1 MTTREQLEAV
11 DGEVHE
17 LQQKLLNAGAQP
29 EIIEVATEGLRTRR
43 VEFARQ
49 VEIAELIAAHQDLMI
64 HPEELGRVLVDVRRA
79 LGESQTAWGRRLGVG
94 APQVMRY
101 EHHRYRGVS
110 WKAIL
115 GLLESLSATTEIKLS
130 WRSPSGQ

>member
-115 GLLESLSATTEIKLS
+115 GLLESLSATTEITLS
-130 WRSPSGQ
+130 WRSPSGH